1 MRDIVVAL
9 FILGSMPFCF
19 RKPFLGILM
28 FSLLAYMRL
37 QDLAWDFAKSM
48 RWSMYLVVIT
58 AAGYLADGNRK
69 LPVLN
74 GRVVLLGLMALHVGI
89 GLFFAAGPGKVDIVG
104 YQEFVKILVITTFTT
119 AVVRTRSHL
128 RIMVWVVALSLGFHG
143 TKTGIMAVVKGGN
156 LFVSHGPGGLIEDNN
171 DFALAVTMIIPW
183 IYYLAQSET
192 NPTLTRILKLIVPL
206 CAATVISTRSRGGT
220 LALAF
225 MGALIIWRS
234 RNRLIGVIL
243 GLIAVAIVVAAAP
256 EEYKNRLSTIQTY
269 QEDGSAMGRIRAWKV
284 ALRMIDDRPIFGVG
298 FRRFAQNHLDYE
310 PNPTLGEQSG
320 ETALV
325 AHNSYLQ
332 IWAEGG
338 TPAFLIYL
346 ALMAATMWDVWRVRW
361 RAKKLYV
368 DSWILSYCSMFENS
382 LATFMLGSI
391 FLNRAAFDLVYT
403 LFAVVIV
410 FGVVARRQMDE
421 DEASAKHPSGGGSG
435 TGPDGSD
442 DWLAPPTPAV
452 ARPSFRRVSLEGR
465 RNRG

>member
-1 MRDIVVAL
+1 MRDLVVAL

-37 QDLAWDFAKSM
+37 QDLAWGFAKEM
-48 RWSMYLVVIT
+48 RWSYYIVLVT
-58 AAGYLADGNRK
+58 AAGYMANANRK
-69 LPVLN
+69 LPVMN
-74 GRVVLLGLMALHVGI
+74 ARVVLLVLMALHVGV
-89 GLFFAAGPGKVDIVG
+89 GLFFAAGPGDVDLAG
-104 YQEFVKILVITTFTT
+104 YQEFVKILVIAIFTT
-119 AVVRTRSHL
+119 AVVRTKNHL
-128 RIMVWVVALSLGFHG
+128 RILVWVIALSLGFHG
-143 TKTGIMAVVKGGN
+143 TKIGIMAVVKGGN

-171 DFALAVTMIIPW
+171 DFALAVAMIIPW

-192 NPTLTRILKLIVPL
+192 NPTLIRILKVIVPL

-220 LALAF
+220 LSLAF
-225 MGALIIWRS
+225 MGAFIIWRS

-243 GLIAVAIVVAAAP
+243 GIFAVVIVVAAAP
-256 EEYKNRLSTIQTY
+256 DEYKERLGTIQTY
-269 QEDGSAMGRIRAWKV
+269 EEDGSAMGRIRAWKV
-284 ALRMIDDRPIFGVG
+284 ALRMIDDRPVFGVG
-298 FRRFAQNHLDYE
+298 FRRFARNHLDYE
-310 PNPTLGEQSG
+310 PNPTIGEQNG
-320 ETALV
+320 DTALV

-332 IWAEGG
+332 IWAESG

-346 ALMAATMWDVWRVRW
+346 SLMIATLWDIWRVRW

-368 DSWILSYCSMFENS
+368 DSWILSYCSMFEVS

-421 DEASAKHPSGGGSG
+421 DEGRAKSLPAGGAGND
-435 TGPDGSD
+435 PDGPA
-442 DWLAPPTPAV
+442 DWLADPVAV
-452 ARPSFRRVSLEGR
+452 KPRPSFRRVSLQGR
-465 RNRG
+465 KNRG